1 MLMLLFYV
9 GDKGYAIDT
18 EEVLEVIPKVLI
30 KPILHAPSYVLGTI
44 TYGGVQIPVIDFAQ
58 LTEGVNSKDSMHSRI
73 FILSRQEGDSPPDNL
88 AILGE
93 KITEA
98 FEVPAEK
105 ISRSGVKMKDFPYFD
120 GVIRAEGEVIQV
132 VEAPAL
138 LSYMRGVVL

>member
-9 GDKGYAIDT
+9 GQKGYAIDT
-18 EEVLEVIPKVLI
+18 EAVLEVIPKVLI
-30 KPILHAPSYVLGTI
+30 KPILHAPHYVLGTI
-44 TYGGVQIPVIDFAQ
+44 TYGGVQIPVVDFAQ

-73 FILSRQEGDSPPDNL
+73 FILSQQEGDSAPENL

-98 FEVPAEK
+98 VEVPAVNVTP
-105 ISRSGVKMKDFPYFD
+105 SGVKMKEYPYFD
-120 GVIRAEGEVIQV
+120 GVIRADGEVIQV

-138 LSYMRGVVL
+138 ISFMRGVVL